1 MTSWNQQPQTPSEV
15 AAVRSVPFAEWSE
28 ADRFAS
34 TAARRPAE
42 RLKRGGAASHMRDIT
57 FRDLTRRYGYF
68 LDYVQRT
75 ERLDKAAGVAAYV
88 TPDRVRA
95 FVAELQARVGS
106 VTVYGS
112 IYKLRRMAEVL
123 DPTRDFSWLIEIE
136 KDLASAMRP
145 RPKFG
150 RFAYSHVLI
159 KEGTDLMAK
168 AEAALNRSTLAR
180 ARQFRDGLMVAM
192 LGYHPSVQK
201 ISRPLSSDVLS
212 NVCPVHGG
220 SSFPPPRP
228 KKRGL
233 TSAS

>member
-150 RFAYSHVLI
+150 RFAYS
-159 KEGTDLMAK
+159 T
-168 AEAALNRSTLAR
+168 
-180 ARQFRDGLMVAM
+180 F
-192 LGYHPSVQK
+192 
-201 ISRPLSSDVLS
+201 SS
-212 NVCPVHGG
+212 
-220 SSFPPPRP
+220 
-228 KKRGL
+228 KRGP
-233 TSAS
+233 TSWPRRRPR